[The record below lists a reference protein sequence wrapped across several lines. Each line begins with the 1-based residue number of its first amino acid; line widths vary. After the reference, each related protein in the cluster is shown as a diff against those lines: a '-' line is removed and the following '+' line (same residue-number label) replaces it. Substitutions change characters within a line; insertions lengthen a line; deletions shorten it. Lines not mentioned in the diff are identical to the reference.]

1 MDVIEDD
8 FDSFLFTENLKL
20 VIIFLILVFFT
31 LMMSH
36 MMKEIELVVGGRDEE
51 EMRTGLKEMMSMRS
65 SRRHVLEDIEI
76 KGDKIEEEA
85 RRVSICIPPKE
96 CSFVDAVHI

>member
-8 FDSFLFTENLKL
+8 SDSFLFTENLKL
-20 VIIFLILVFFT
+20 VIQFLVLVLFM

-36 MMKEIELVVGGRDEE
+36 MMRDIKLVVGGRDKE
-51 EMRTGLKEMMSMRS
+51 EMRTNLKERISMRS

-76 KGDKIEEEA
+76 KDNKIEEEA
-85 RRVSICIPPKE
+85 GRVGIYIPSKNALMLMIP
-96 CSFVDAVHI
+96 